1 MSIPNGGPERTS
13 HYFDSSPSAASNRRL
28 IQLDVPGR
36 TLSLET
42 DAGVF
47 ARGRLDPGT
56 RVLLAE
62 APAPP
67 AEGELLDLGSGY
79 GPIALWLAASSPGAR
94 VWAVDSNQR
103 ALELTRRNA
112 ELAGLDNVVASKPAE
127 VPPKLQFGAIYSN
140 PPVRVGKQP
149 LHGMLAEWLARLEE
163 GAPARLVVQRH
174 LGADSLAR
182 WLSAQGWQ
190 VRRLASKRAYRV
202 LEVTRSRSPDAS
214 GV

>member
-1 MSIPNGGPERTS
+1 MSIPNGDPKRTS
-13 HYFDSSPSAASNRRL
+13 HYFDPSPAATSKRRL

-36 TLSLET
+36 TLYLET

-67 AEGELLDLGSGY
+67 GAGELLDLGSGY

-112 ELAGLDNVVASKPAE
+112 ELAGLVNVVASTPGG
-127 VPPKLQFGAIYSN
+127 VPPDLRFAAIYSN
-140 PPVRVGKQP
+140 PPVRVGKEP
-149 LHGMLAEWLARLEE
+149 LHELLAEWLARLEE
-163 GAPARLVVQRH
+163 GAPARLVAQRH

-182 WLSAQGWQ
+182 WLAGQGWQ

-202 LEVTRSRSPDAS
+202 LEVTRSGSANAS